1 MSETNRSETNRIPG
15 AAFARLAPEQ
25 APWADPTDVMYGDYY
40 AGMGRV
46 VAGLSAT
53 DYVNPNVANP
63 TPTAG
68 QTAVT
73 KRS

>member
-1 MSETNRSETNRIPG
+1 MSETNRNAANRIPG
-15 AAFARLAPEQ
+15 TTFARLAPEQ
-25 APWADPTDVMYGDYY
+25 APWADPTDCMYGEYY

-53 DYVNPNVANP
+53 DYVNPNTNSM
-63 TPTAG
+63 PTAG